1 MRRSPP
7 PLAAALPA
15 AAVALV
21 LFCPG
26 CREKGEI
33 PADVAARLEQVD
45 ADGNLKPEA
54 VPNEKKR
61 GIVGRKTL
69 EILDAPAVLAAGTH
83 VIAQDAIDGSPP
95 LGGQDLG
102 NDPISVPLNAL
113 GGVTGFVGRLGMHQ
127 WVQTQYALEGRYP
140 TYEEFTGFL
149 EKNPRYAMPMPKLSQ
164 RYGYD
169 ETRGA
174 MLLLDVVDWE
184 AKDGGS
190 LDVDGERVIPTND

>member
-1 MRRSPP
+1 MRFAVAPSLAP
-7 PLAAALPA
+7 PLAAGF
-15 AAVALV
+15 V
-21 LFCPG
+21 LLAG
-26 CREKGEI
+26 CHDRDAI

-45 ADGNLKPEA
+45 ADGNVKPAA
-54 VPNEKKR
+54 VPKEKKR

-102 NDPISVPLNAL
+102 SDPISVPLNAL
-113 GGVTGFVGRLGMHQ
+113 GGITGFMGRVPMQRWIDGEYALTGEYPSYE
-127 WVQTQYALEGRYP
+127 TLTAFLAKNRQYAL
-140 TYEEFTGFL
+140 
-149 EKNPRYAMPMPKLSQ
+149 PMPKLSQ
-164 RYGYD
+164 RYAYD
-169 ETRGA
+169 EDRGA

-190 LDVDGERVIPTND
+190 LDVDGDRVVPTND

>member
-1 MRRSPP
+1 MRRFPP
-7 PLAAALPA
+7 PLAAGLLTA
-15 AAVALV
+15 AAALS
-21 LFCPG
+21 PG
-26 CREKGEI
+26 CREKGDI

-45 ADGNLKPEA
+45 ADGNLKPAA
-54 VPNEKKR
+54 VPKEKKR

-102 NDPISVPLNAL
+102 RDPISVPLNAL
-113 GGVTGFVGRLGMHQ
+113 GGITGFVGRLPMQG
-127 WVQTQYALEGRYP
+127 WIDGEYALTGEYPSYEKLTGFLAKNRQYAL
-140 TYEEFTGFL
+140 
-149 EKNPRYAMPMPKLSQ
+149 PMPRLSQ
-164 RYGYD
+164 RYAYD
-169 ETRGA
+169 EARGA

-190 LDVDGERVIPTND
+190 LDVEGERVVPVND